1 MCIDFELE
9 WNGMEFALASICCT
23 FMFEWNMY
31 KYIDIQIKL
40 TVNRKHTSRYCVR
53 VCKIVHISND
63 LFAIK
68 SFNLIFHNIL
78 NNIRSIWNAMH
89 CFAYVYWQII
99 EMSRSIGDAKND
111 SYRQRWGVGEA
122 DRIPVVWFCQH
133 NSGIHGPIAQTYWE
147 SCS

>member
-23 FMFEWNMY
+23 FMFEWNTY

-68 SFNLIFHNIL
+68 SFNSIFHNIL
-78 NNIRSIWNAMH
+78 NIIRSIQNAMH

-99 EMSRSIGDAKND
+99 EMSRSIRLFDCVSWCQKWQLSTTMRSRRGR
-111 SYRQRWGVGEA
+111 SYPGSLVL
-122 DRIPVVWFCQH
+122 P
-133 NSGIHGPIAQTYWE
+133 T
-147 SCS
+147 